1 MTMRAD
7 DSIRANERL
16 AGDSRET
23 LAGVV
28 ERVTYH
34 NESNGFIVLQVTPR
48 GQRELVTV
56 VGHAATLSAGEF
68 IQAVGAW
75 VMDRTH
81 GRQFKADRLHA
92 APPSTLEGITRYLG
106 SGMVKG
112 VGHKTAKRIVAQFG
126 DKTFEV
132 IETQPER
139 LRTVAGIGT
148 WRASQI
154 VAAWAEQKSVRDIM
168 VFLHD
173 HGMGTA
179 RAVRIFKTYG
189 PDALRI
195 ITANPYRL
203 ARDIRGIGFRT
214 ADAIGQRLG
223 LGKHAPQRLR
233 AGIGFA
239 LQTATED
246 GHCGLPIDE
255 LIRLAEKL
263 LDIPAEPIRG
273 ALEAELAAAEVVG
286 DTIGGRPCAFLR
298 GLHTAE
304 SGIAAR
310 LIALCRGRPPWPQI
324 DAAKAIPWVE
334 SRTGKPLSA
343 SQREAMALALQAK
356 VAVITGGPGVGKT
369 TLLDAILSVLAVKGV
384 QVLLAAPTGRA
395 ARRMTEQTGME
406 AKTVHRLLE
415 TDPSTGSFRRDAENP
430 LDADLLVVDE
440 ASMLDVPLMHAIMK
454 ALPQRMGL
462 LLVGDVD
469 QLPSVGPGRVL
480 ADMIASGAIPVARLT
495 EVFRQAASSRIII
508 SAHRINRGQ
517 MPEWPVAGESS
528 DFFFIEAKNPDDG
541 AAKVV
546 EIVRDRIPRR
556 FGLDPVRDVQV
567 LCPMQR
573 GALGARALNVDLQ
586 KALNPHPPARIEK
599 FGSTFAAG
607 DKVMQIENDYE
618 REVFNGDVG
627 RLMRIDEDG
636 GMVHVDFYGREVSY
650 RFTELDTLVPAY
662 AMTVHKS
669 QGSEY
674 PAVIITCA
682 LQHYTMLVRNLLYT
696 AVTRGKQ
703 LVVVVGQ
710 RRALAMAVNT
720 ADARRRWTKLGEW
733 LSRAPA
739 WP

>member
-1 MTMRAD
+1 MRAD
-7 DSIRANERL
+7 HAVRAEERL
-16 AGDSRET
+16 DPREA

-34 NESNGFIVLQVTPR
+34 NESNGFIVVQVKPR

-56 VGHAATLSAGEF
+56 VGHAATLSVGEF
-68 IQAVGAW
+68 IEAVGAW

-92 APPSTLEGITRYLG
+92 APPSTIEGIVRYLG

-112 VGHKTAKRIVAQFG
+112 IGPKTAKRIVAQFG
-126 DKTFEV
+126 EKTFEI
-132 IETQPER
+132 IETDPAR
-139 LRTVAGIGT
+139 LRTVAGIGR
-148 WRASQI
+148 WRAAQI
-154 VAAWAEQKSVRDIM
+154 RAAWAEQKSVRDIM

-173 HGMGTA
+173 HGVGTA

-189 PDALRI
+189 PEALGI

-203 ARDIRGIGFRT
+203 AHDIRGIGFRT
-214 ADAIGQRLG
+214 ADAMAQRLG
-223 LGKHAPQRLR
+223 LSKHAPQRLR
-233 AGIGFA
+233 AGIAFA
-239 LQTATED
+239 LETATDE
-246 GHCGLPIDE
+246 GHCGLPVDE
-255 LIRLAEKL
+255 LIRLAERL
-263 LDIPAEPIRG
+263 LDVPAEPIRD
-273 ALEAELAAAEVVG
+273 ALKAELAAAAVVH
-286 DTIGGRPCAFLR
+286 DTIGGRSCAFLR
-298 GLHTAE
+298 GLYAAE
-304 SGIAAR
+304 SGIAGR
-310 LIALCRGRPPWPQI
+310 LMALSRGQPPWPTI
-324 DAAKAIPWVE
+324 EATKAIPWVE
-334 SRTGKPLSA
+334 SRTGKALSA
-343 SQREAMALALQAK
+343 SQRDAMAVALASK

-369 TLLDAILSVLAVKGV
+369 TLLDAILTVLAAKGV
-384 QVLLAAPTGRA
+384 RILLAAPTGRA

-415 TDPSTGSFRRDAENP
+415 VDPSTASFRRDADNP
-430 LDADLLVVDE
+430 LEADLLVVDE
-440 ASMLDVPLMHAIMK
+440 ASMLDVPLMHAIVK

-480 ADMIASGAIPVARLT
+480 ADTIASGAIPVARLT
-495 EVFRQAASSRIII
+495 EVFRQAASSRIIT

-517 MPEWPVAGESS
+517 IPEWPVAGEAS
-528 DFFFIEAKNPDDG
+528 DFFFVEAKNPDDG
-541 AAKVV
+541 ATKIV

-556 FGLDPVRDVQV
+556 FGLDPLRDVQV

-599 FGSTFAAG
+599 FGSTFATG
-607 DKVMQIENDYE
+607 DKVMQIANDYE

-627 RLMRIDEDG
+627 RLLRIDEDAG
-636 GMVHVDFYGREVSY
+636 SVHVGFYGREVSY
-650 RFTELDTLVPAY
+650 GFTELDALVPAY
-662 AMTVHKS
+662 AVTVHKS

-703 LVVVVGQ
+703 LVVVVGE
-710 RRALAMAVNT
+710 RRALALAVNT

-733 LSRAPA
+733 LARAPA
-739 WP
+739 

>member
-1 MTMRAD
+1 MRAD
-7 DSIRANERL
+7 NSVGAKERVR
-16 AGDSRET
+16 DNPRET
-23 LAGVV
+23 LAGVI

-34 NESNGFIVLQVTPR
+34 NESNGFTVLQVKPQ
-48 GQRELVTV
+48 GQRDLVTV

-68 IQAVGAW
+68 IHALGVW

-81 GRQFKADRLHA
+81 GRQFKAEGLRA
-92 APPSTLEGITRYLG
+92 TPPSTIEGIARYLG

-112 VGHKTAKRIVAQFG
+112 IGPKTAKRIVGQFG
-126 DKTFEV
+126 EKTFEI
-132 IETQPER
+132 IETDPER

-148 WRASQI
+148 WRAAQI
-154 VAAWAEQKSVRDIM
+154 IAAWAEQKSVRDIM

-173 HGMGTA
+173 QGVGTA

-214 ADAIGQRLG
+214 ADAIAQRLG
-223 LGKHAPQRLR
+223 LSKHAPQRLR

-239 LQTATED
+239 LLTATEE
-246 GHCGLPIDE
+246 GHCGLPTDE
-255 LIRLAEKL
+255 LIRLAERL
-263 LDIPAEPIRG
+263 LEIPAEPIWA
-273 ALEAELAAAEVVG
+273 ALEAELAAAEVIG
-286 DTIGGRPCAFLR
+286 DTIGGRSCAFLR
-298 GLHTAE
+298 GLYAAE
-304 SGIAAR
+304 SGIADR
-310 LIALCRGRPPWPQI
+310 LMALSRGRPPWPQI
-324 DAAKAIPWVE
+324 DATKAIAWVE
-334 SRTGKPLSA
+334 SRGGKSLSA
-343 SQREAMALALQAK
+343 SQRDAMALALQSK

-369 TLLDAILSVLAVKGV
+369 TLLDAILTVLSAKGV
-384 QVLLAAPTGRA
+384 QILLAAPTGRA
-395 ARRMTEQTGME
+395 ARRMTEQTRME

-430 LDADLLVVDE
+430 LEADLLVVDE

-480 ADMIASGAIPVARLT
+480 ADMIASRAIPVARLT
-495 EVFRQAASSRIII
+495 EVFRQAASSRIITG
-508 SAHRINRGQ
+508 AHRINRGE
-517 MPEWPVAGESS
+517 MPEWPAAGEAS
-528 DFFFIEAKNPDDG
+528 DFFFVESKNPDDG
-541 AAKVV
+541 AAKVI
-546 EIVRDRIPRR
+546 EIVRDRVPRR
-556 FGLDPVRDVQV
+556 FGLDPIRDVQV

-599 FGSTFAAG
+599 FGSTFAVG

-627 RLMRIDEDG
+627 RLMRIDEDA
-636 GMVHVDFYGREVSY
+636 GMVHVGFYGREVSY
-650 RFTELDTLVPAY
+650 RFPELDALVPAF

-674 PAVIITCA
+674 PAVIVTCA

-703 LVVVVGQ
+703 LVVVVGE
-710 RRALAMAVNT
+710 RRALAMAVKT

-733 LSRAPA
+733 LGRAPA
-739 WP
+739 WR

>member
-1 MTMRAD
+1 MRAD
-7 DSIRANERL
+7 NTKERRN
-16 AGDSRET
+16 DDPRET
-23 LAGVV
+23 LAGMV

-34 NESNGFIVLQVTPR
+34 NESNGFIVLQVKPR
-48 GQRELVTV
+48 GERALVSV
-56 VGHAATLSAGEF
+56 VGYAVTLSAGEF
-68 IQAVGAW
+68 IHAVGGW
-75 VMDRTH
+75 VMDCNH
-81 GRQFKADRLHA
+81 GRQFRADRLHA
-92 APPSTLEGITRYLG
+92 APPSTVEGMARYLG
-106 SGMVKG
+106 SGMLKG
-112 VGHKTAKRIVAQFG
+112 IGPKTAERIVARFG
-126 DKTFEV
+126 ERTFEI
-132 IETQPER
+132 IEGDPER

-148 WRASQI
+148 RRAAQI
-154 VAAWAEQKSVRDIM
+154 MAGWAEQKTVRDIM

-173 HGMGTA
+173 HGVGTA

-189 PDALRI
+189 PDALSI
-195 ITANPYRL
+195 LTANPYRL

-214 ADAIGQRLG
+214 ADAIAQRLG
-223 LGKHAPQRLR
+223 LSKHAPQRLR

-246 GHCGLPIDE
+246 GHCGLPTDE
-255 LIRLAEKL
+255 LIGLAEAL
-263 LDIPAEPIRG
+263 LSVPAEPIRG
-273 ALEAELAAAEVVG
+273 ALEAELAAADVVG
-286 DTIGGRPCAFLR
+286 DAIGGRPCVFLR
-298 GLHTAE
+298 GLYAAE
-304 SGIAAR
+304 SGIAKR
-310 LIALCRGRPPWPQI
+310 LVALSRGRPPWPQI
-324 DAAKAIPWVE
+324 DATKAIPWVE
-334 SRTGKPLSA
+334 RRTGKPLSD
-343 SQREAMALALQAK
+343 SQRNAMALALQAK

-369 TLLDAILSVLAVKGV
+369 TLLDAILAVLTAKGV

-415 TDPSTGSFRRDAENP
+415 TDPSTGSFRRDAEHP
-430 LDADLLVVDE
+430 LEADLLVIDE

-454 ALPQRMGL
+454 ALPPRMGL

-480 ADMIASGAIPVARLT
+480 ADMIASAAVPVARLT
-495 EVFRQAASSRIII
+495 EIFRQAASSRIVI

-517 MPEWPVAGESS
+517 MPEWPAAREPS
-528 DFFFIEAKNPDDG
+528 DFFFVEAKDPDDG

-556 FGLDPVRDVQV
+556 FGLDPIRDVQV

-586 KALNPHPPARIEK
+586 KALNPDPPARIEK

-627 RLMRIDEDG
+627 RLLRIDEDAG
-636 GMVHVDFYGREVSY
+636 TVHVSFYRREVSY
-650 RFTELDTLVPAY
+650 RFTELDALVPAY

-703 LVVVVGQ
+703 LVVIVGQ
-710 RRALAMAVNT
+710 RRALAIAVNT
-720 ADARRRWTKLGEW
+720 SDARRRWTKLGEW
-733 LSRAPA
+733 LAGASALQ
-739 WP
+739 

>member
-1 MTMRAD
+1 MTADNSVRAK
-7 DSIRANERL
+7 ERL
-16 AGDSRET
+16 RDDPRET
-23 LAGVV
+23 LAGEV

-34 NESNGFIVLQVTPR
+34 NESNGFTVLQVKPR

-56 VGHAATLSAGEF
+56 VGYAATLSSGEF

-81 GRQFKADRLHA
+81 GRQFRADRLHA
-92 APPSTLEGITRYLG
+92 APPSTIEGMTRYLG

-112 VGHKTAKRIVAQFG
+112 IGPKTAKRIVAQFG
-126 DKTFEV
+126 EKTFEI
-132 IETQPER
+132 IETDAER
-139 LRTVAGIGT
+139 LRTVAGIGS

-154 VAAWAEQKSVRDIM
+154 IAAWAEQKSVRDIM

-173 HGMGTA
+173 HGVGTA

-214 ADAIGQRLG
+214 ADAIAQRLG
-223 LGKHAPQRLR
+223 LSKDAPQRLR
-233 AGIGFA
+233 AGIAFA
-239 LQTATED
+239 LQTATDE
-246 GHCGLPIDE
+246 GHCGLPTDE
-255 LIRLAEKL
+255 LIRLAERL
-263 LDIPAEPIRG
+263 LEIPADPIQA
-273 ALEAELAAAEVVG
+273 ALEAELAAAEVIG
-286 DTIGGRPCAFLR
+286 DTIGGRSCAFLR
-298 GLHTAE
+298 GLYTAE
-304 SGIAAR
+304 SGIAER
-310 LIALCRGRPPWPQI
+310 LIALSRGRPPWPQI
-324 DAAKAIPWVE
+324 DATQAIPWVE
-334 SRTGKPLSA
+334 RRSGKPLSA
-343 SQREAMALALQAK
+343 SQREAMALALQSK

-369 TLLDAILSVLAVKGV
+369 TLLDAILTVLSAKGI
-384 QVLLAAPTGRA
+384 QILLAAPTGRA
-395 ARRMTEQTGME
+395 ARRMTEQTRLE

-430 LDADLLVVDE
+430 LEADLLVVDE

-480 ADMIASGAIPVARLT
+480 GDLIASGAIPVARLT
-495 EVFRQAASSRIII
+495 QVFRQAASSRIIT
-508 SAHRINRGQ
+508 SAHRINRGE
-517 MPEWPVAGESS
+517 MPDWPRAGESS
-528 DFFFIEAKNPDDG
+528 DFFFVESKNPDDG
-541 AAKVV
+541 AAKVI
-546 EIVRDRIPRR
+546 EIVRDRVPRR
-556 FGLDPVRDVQV
+556 FGLDPIRDVQV

-573 GALGARALNVDLQ
+573 GALGARSLNVDLQ
-586 KALNPHPPARIEK
+586 KALNPHPAARIEK
-599 FGSTFAAG
+599 FGSTFAVG

-627 RLMRIDEDG
+627 RLMRIEEDA
-636 GMVHVDFYGREVSY
+636 GMVHVGFYGREVSY
-650 RFTELDTLVPAY
+650 RFTELDALVPAY

-674 PAVIITCA
+674 PAVIVTCA

-703 LVVVVGQ
+703 LVVVVGE
-710 RRALAMAVNT
+710 RRALAIAVNT

-733 LSRAPA
+733 LTRAPT
-739 WP
+739 WR